1 MKEQTRKDMQQKL
14 ADYRQPAPEISWVE
28 LEKALAANRRSKAV
42 PIWGKLLATAA
53 AVLLVAGLGWQLL
66 KTDNHTEGQQPTALT
81 TTAKSNVLPSE
92 SARQDKDEQVASVQ
106 ERKHM
111 PPSHVRQNPTV
122 QTESLTKE
130 TTSDTTTYSSI
141 ADTPVRQQ
149 TVYPSDLRYESSSVN
164 NRLTAKIYLSNSFA
178 GANGVSTISSQLDA
192 EGLSRMI
199 NGVYP
204 TSYDNQEPV
213 IEEHANHHQP
223 IRLGVS
229 VRYQLSP
236 RWSIEA
242 GLSYSYLSSDIT
254 RKTAVKTSK
263 IEQKLSYIGIPVNA
277 NYTLWSNRRFN
288 VYASAGAVVEKM
300 VSGSRYNED
309 YAKTENVTIRPLQ
322 FSLNCAAGAEFN
334 LDRII
339 SIYAEP
345 GLTYHFDNHSTIPT
359 FYQDNPFGFN
369 LNLGLRL
376 NFNKK

>member
-28 LEKALAANRRSKAV
+28 LEKALAANRHSKAV

-309 YAKTENVTIRPLQ
+309 YAKTENVTISPLQ